1 MEDGRYGGVPPSAS
15 EPGTATESD
24 DVAAGLERFRNRL
37 RYFAARRLRDWAE
50 AEDVAQ
56 EALRRAL
63 EAMKA
68 GRIANPAALPAF
80 LFQTALHIC
89 QHRSRS
95 VGREGRALRLAGAEF
110 ADVGRT
116 DADDPLGALISEE
129 RRLAVHRA
137 LGQLDEGD
145 RELISLTYGE
155 ALASAEI
162 GRRLSLSEGNVRV
175 RRHRALRRLGEL
187 LGVTT
192 DAERRL

>member
-1 MEDGRYGGVPPSAS
+1 MEDGRYGGAPPGAS
-15 EPGTATESD
+15 EPRTATESD
-24 DVAAGLERFRNRL
+24 DVAAGLERFRDRL
-37 RYFAARRLRDWAE
+37 RCFAARRLRDWAE

-95 VGREGRALRLAGAEF
+95 LGREARALRRVGAAS
-110 ADVGRT
+110 ADVGHT
-116 DADDPLGALISEE
+116 DTDDPLAALISEE
-129 RRLAVHRA
+129 RRLTIRRA
-137 LGQLDEGD
+137 LEQLDEGD
-145 RELISLTYGE
+145 RELLSLTYGE
-155 ALASAEI
+155 ALESAEI

-175 RRHRALRRLGEL
+175 RRHRALRRLAEL
-187 LGVTT
+187 LGVTADT
-192 DAERRL
+192 ERGL

>member
-1 MEDGRYGGVPPSAS
+1 MEDGRYSGIPPRASDPETDAESADF
-15 EPGTATESD
+15 AL
-24 DVAAGLERFRNRL
+24 GLEQFRNRL

-63 EAMKA
+63 EAKEA
-68 GRIANPAALPAF
+68 GRVASPGALPAF

-95 VGREGRALRLAGAEF
+95 VGREARALRLAAADS
-110 ADVGRT
+110 ADVGHT
-116 DADDPLGALISEE
+116 DADDPLAALISEE
-129 RRLAVHRA
+129 RRLAVRRA

-145 RELISLTYGE
+145 RELLSLTYGE
-155 ALASAEI
+155 ALDSAEI
-162 GRRLSLSEGNVRV
+162 GRRLTISEGNVRV
-175 RRHRALRRLGEL
+175 RRHRALRRLAEL
-187 LGVTT
+187 LGVTA